1 MKTKYKRPK
10 HLNLLK
16 IRLPITGIA
25 SINHRLSGLILFLAI
40 PFSLYLLQLSLSN
53 KENFTQTLE
62 YLSSPWIK
70 VLFIPLVWAFAHHL
84 LAGIRFLL
92 IDLEIGVHLSAA
104 RLSAWIVVVAAVA
117 ITLIAVAG
125 WWL

>member
-25 SINHRLSGLILFLAI
+25 SINHRLSGVILFLAI
-40 PFSLYLLQLSLSN
+40 PLSLYLLQLSLSN
-53 KENFTQTLE
+53 KENFIQTLE

-70 VLFIPLVWAFAHHL
+70 LLLIPLVWAFVHHL
-84 LAGIRFLL
+84 LAGLRFLL
-92 IDLEIGVHLSAA
+92 IDQEIGIHLSTA
-104 RLSAWIVVVAAVA
+104 RLSAWIVVVAAVI
-117 ITLIAVAG
+117 ITLIVAAG

>member
-25 SINHRLSGLILFLAI
+25 SINHRLSGVILFLAI

-53 KENFTQTLE
+53 KESFNQTLE
-62 YLSSPWIK
+62 CLSSPWIK
-70 VLFIPLVWAFAHHL
+70 LLLIPLVWAFAHHL
-84 LAGIRFLL
+84 LAGFRFLL
-92 IDLEIGVHLSAA
+92 IDQEIGIHLSAA
-104 RLSAWIVVVAAVA
+104 RLTAWFVVVAAV
-117 ITLIAVAG
+117 IVTLVVAAG